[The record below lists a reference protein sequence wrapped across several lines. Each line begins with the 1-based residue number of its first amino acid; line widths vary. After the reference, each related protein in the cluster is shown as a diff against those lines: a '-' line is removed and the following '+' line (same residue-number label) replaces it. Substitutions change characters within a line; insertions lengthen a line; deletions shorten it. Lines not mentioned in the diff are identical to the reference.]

1 MQNSQ
6 SVFPTIKALV
16 FDEVHRTNGLVDPEE
31 LARLVLKHF
40 PESAWKA
47 THWAWYRYQ
56 ITKGRFRDEFS
67 VEERKNLGDKTHARR
82 AAPRAK
88 QVADRTPQRRA
99 DTQVKQV
106 GDAILKQVRV
116 ALSQAA
122 PGDVDLRFKIN
133 RWVYSR
139 LQLDERSGKP
149 AIKQKL
155 WDGGRWK
162 CPIDGKGAESL
173 KGLELHRVDPT
184 LSYSIDNCV
193 LLHRECHQ
201 GLR

>member
-16 FDEVHRTNGLVDPEE
+16 FDEVHRTNGLVDPKE
-31 LARLVLKHF
+31 LARLVLKRF
-40 PESAWKA
+40 PKSAWKA
-47 THWAWYRYQ
+47 PHWAFYRYH

-67 VEERKNLGDKTHARR
+67 AEERGNLGKRAPPRR
-82 AAPRAK
+82 E
-88 QVADRTPQRRA
+88 DSE
-99 DTQVKQV
+99 VKRI
-106 GDAILKQVRV
+106 GDAILSQVRS
-116 ALSQAA
+116 ALSEAA
-122 PGDVDLRFKIN
+122 PQDANLRFKLN

-173 KGLELHRVDPT
+173 KGLELHRVDPN